1 MNLDGNSLMAGFAV
15 STVAFGFFMYGKKQ
29 ERAPYLIFGLIGM
42 IYPYFVGGPLIVLGI
57 FALLLGLLYLAV
69 RLGY

>member
-1 MNLDGNSLMAGFAV
+1 MNFDGNSLLAGFAV

-29 ERAPYLIFGLIGM
+29 QRAPQLLFGLIGM
-42 IYPYFVGGPLIVLGI
+42 VYPYFVGGPWLVLGV
-57 FALLLGLLYLAV
+57 FLALLGALWLAL